1 MSIRHFL
8 TLRSVNNTLSDTAV
22 ASNAG
27 VQVGNY
33 SHELRGLVQELL
45 ERNYQKRP
53 CAAEILQR
61 PIVQGEIRRMLLEE
75 QAVQPSPAT
84 QRPCFDTADG
94 GRNRSG
100 SLYYGSKTVTGFP
113 SVLFAESVRRPLL
126 LHHCSRRTQ

>member
-1 MSIRHFL
+1 MC
-8 TLRSVNNTLSDTAV
+8 N
-22 ASNAG
+22 NAG

-75 QAVQPSPAT
+75 QAVKE
-84 QRPCFDTADG
+84 
-94 GRNRSG
+94 RSG
-100 SLYYGSKTVTGFP
+100 GQKDGDTSMD
-113 SVLFAESVRRPLL
+113 VRPGANMGTAAGT
-126 LHHCSRRTQ
+126 CSSPGAYSYFRKS